1 MKKFRVT
8 LFFTDGKVFVCE
20 VEADNKHAVWK
31 KQFQVLKEKLL
42 GLGNYHIEEVK
53 EKSNA

>member
-20 VEADNKHAVWK
+20 VEADDKHAVWK